1 MGLNAYNIS
10 SNSSEE
16 AVMTYKLFKLFG
28 ALALL
33 AGIFMLAN
41 TGTTAA
47 PLDGQIIPGQFIIL
61 TADGVSP
68 ATVAADYGLAAEHIY
83 GAAVRGFSAAVP
95 NHMVAALQADARVIM
110 VDPVRIYLPLNQ
122 VVPTGVDR
130 IETDKSI
137 DLGSGVVVDLDV
149 AIIDTGISSHPDLT
163 LAGGRNFAGGPAD
176 NFDDKNGHG
185 THVAGTVGAIDNG
198 SGVVGVAPGVRLWA
212 VRVCTNI
219 CPSSNIIAGI
229 DWVTERKA
237 SGEIDFAAANYSIS
251 SADSDN
257 DCDNPANAIHA
268 AICGLVDEGVV
279 FVMAAGNDNRVKV
292 PFPVA
297 FSVSAVADF
306 DGKAGGAGEPT
317 CRSDTDDTLANF
329 SNYGEK
335 VDIAAPGVCI
345 LSTWN
350 DGGYNTISGT
360 SMAAPHVTG
369 AVALYLHANNLA
381 PATSAAGVAAIE
393 QAIIDAAHP
402 QGTNNHVC
410 SYDDARIGGPMLFV
424 NHINFGGDGTCE
436 VAGDNGEE
444 PPPPGED
451 GSMHVAS
458 VTVSLTFRG
467 PNARGTATVTIV
479 DEDGDPVSSATVTG
493 DWFRN
498 GIVFNS
504 GASGTTGSNGVAT
517 IDSGN
522 IRSVSSGEV
531 IEFCVTNV
539 THSTLTYD
547 DSANVE
553 TCGSATVP

>member
-1 MGLNAYNIS
+1 MKHN
-10 SNSSEE
+10 
-16 AVMTYKLFKLFG
+16 LFKLFG
-28 ALALL
+28 VLVLL
-33 AGIFMLAN
+33 AGIFMLTN
-41 TGTTAA
+41 NIGTTAA

-68 ATVAADYGLAAEHIY
+68 ATVAADHGLAAEHVY

-95 NHMVAALQADARVIM
+95 NHKVAALQADARVL
-110 VDPVRIYLPLNQ
+110 VVEPVRIYLPLNQ

-130 IETDKSI
+130 IETDLRI
-137 DLGSGVVVDLDV
+137 DLDNPDSSVTVDLDV
-149 AIIDTGISSHPDLT
+149 AIIDTGISEHPDLN

-237 SGEIDFAAANYSIS
+237 TGAINFAAANYSIS

-257 DCDNPANAIHA
+257 DCSNPANAIHA

-369 AVALYLHANNLA
+369 AVALYLHANGQE
-381 PATSAAGVAAIE
+381 PATDAAGVTAIE

-424 NHINFGGDGTCE
+424 NHANFRGDGTCE
-436 VAGDNGEE
+436 VADDNGEE
-444 PPPPGED
+444 PPPPGEE

-458 VTVSLTFRG
+458 VNVSLTFRG

-479 DEDGDPVSSATVTG
+479 DEDGNPVSNATVTG
-493 DWFRN
+493 DWSRN
-498 GIVFNS
+498 GTVFNS

-522 IRSVSSGEV
+522 IRGVSSGDV
-531 IEFCVTNV
+531 IEFCVTDV

-547 DSANVE
+547 SSANVE

>member
-1 MGLNAYNIS
+1 
-10 SNSSEE
+10 
-16 AVMTYKLFKLFG
+16 MTQKLFKLLG
-28 ALALL
+28 VLGLL
-33 AGIFMLAN
+33 VATFMLTN
-41 TGTTAA
+41 VGTSAA
-47 PLDGQIIPGQFIIL
+47 PLDGQIIPGQFIVL

-68 ATVAADYGLAAEHIY
+68 ATVAADHGLAAEHVY

-95 NHMVAALQADARVIM
+95 NHKVAALQADARVLM
-110 VDPVRIYLPLNQ
+110 VDPVRIYLPVNQ

-130 IETDKSI
+130 IETDKLI
-137 DLGSGVVVDLDV
+137 NLGSSVVVDLDV
-149 AIIDTGISSHPDLT
+149 AIIDTGISSHPDLN
-163 LAGGRNFAGGPAD
+163 LAGGRNFAGGPATNYGD
-176 NFDDKNGHG
+176 NNGHG

-198 SGVVGVAPGVRLWA
+198 SGVVGVAPGVRLWS

-219 CPSSNIIAGI
+219 CPTSNIVAGI
-229 DWVTERKA
+229 DWVTEQKA
-237 SGEIDFAAANYSIS
+237 TGNINFASANMSIS

-257 DCDNPANAIHA
+257 SCANPANAVHA
-268 AICGLVDEGVV
+268 AICGVVNEGVV
-279 FVMAAGNDNRVKV
+279 FVMAAGNDGREKI
-292 PFPVA
+292 PYPVA

-317 CRSDTDDTLANF
+317 CRTDTDDTLANF
-329 SNYGEK
+329 SNYGPK

-360 SMAAPHVTG
+360 SMAAPHVAG
-369 AVALYLHANNLA
+369 AAALYLHANNLA
-381 PATSAAGVAAIE
+381 PATDAAGVAAIE
-393 QAIIDAAHP
+393 QAILDAAHP
-402 QGTNNHVC
+402 QGTNNNPC

-424 NHINFGGDGTCE
+424 HHQNFGGDGTCE

-444 PPPPGED
+444 PPPPGEE

-458 VTVSLTFRG
+458 VEVTATRRG

-479 DEDGDPVSSATVTG
+479 DENGNPVSNATVTG
-493 DWFRN
+493 DWSLN
-498 GIVFNS
+498 GAVFNS
-504 GASGTTGSNGVAT
+504 GASATTDSNGVAT

-522 IRSVSSGEV
+522 VRASAGDT

-539 THSTLTYD
+539 THDTRTYD
-547 DSANVE
+547 SSANVE